1 MLEKKRKRVEAMCV
15 APVGKIVSIKGTQ
28 SVCDFEGV
36 QKEISLMLIPTAQ
49 VGDYVAVH
57 AGYGVQI
64 VKDYKKLLQEMV
76 TRNVLGEQFLA
87 KIEKENDQLGGKEVR
102 IMNFCGTHEYS
113 IVKYGLRDLLPEN
126 IKLVAGP
133 GCPVCVV
140 PSNEIIT
147 ALNLLEQEDII
158 LTTYGDMFRVPT
170 PLGSFRE
177 AKAKG
182 KDVRIVYGVDEALRI
197 AENSDKEVVHLA
209 IGFETTAPTTAS
221 ALLQGAGLKNFSLL
235 SSHRYSFPVMEY
247 VLTNNK
253 MDGVICPGH
262 VAAVIGEEPFAKAVE
277 LFNLPLVI
285 SGFEP
290 LDILE
295 TICLILEKIN
305 RGEAALDNQYVRVV
319 EEKGNKTAKEIMEKV
334 FTVQD
339 ASWRGFPVLK
349 NSRMVLKDEFAQ
361 FDALKKFA
369 FPEAKEEEVAKN
381 GCLCGKI
388 LQGKHPSQCG
398 LFGQSCS
405 PENPQGPCMVSQ
417 EGPCFI
423 AFQYQ

>member
-1 MLEKKRKRVEAMCV
+1 MCV
-15 APVGKIVSIKGTQ
+15 APVGKVISIQGTQ
-28 SVCDFEGV
+28 GVCDFEGV
-36 QKEISLMLIPTAQ
+36 KKEISLMLLPTVQ
-49 VGDYVAVH
+49 VGDYIAVH
-57 AGYGVQI
+57 AGYAVQV

-76 TRNVLGEQFLA
+76 TRNVIGENLLA
-87 KIEKENDQLGGKEVR
+87 KIEEENKKLDNKEIK

-113 IVKYGLRDLLPEN
+113 IVKYGLRDLLPAN
-126 IKLVAGP
+126 IHLVAGP

-140 PSNEIIT
+140 PEEEILT
-147 ALNLLEQEDII
+147 ALELLENKDII

-170 PLGSFRE
+170 SQGSLKE

-182 KDVRIVYGVDEALRI
+182 KDVRVVYGVDEAIKI
-197 AENSDKEVVHLA
+197 AQGTDKPVVHLA

-221 ALLQGAGLKNFSLL
+221 ALLQADGLTNFFIL
-235 SSHRYSFPVMEY
+235 SSHRYSAPVMEY
-247 VLTNNK
+247 VLQNNT
-253 MDGVICPGH
+253 MEGVICPGH
-262 VAAVIGEEPFAKAVE
+262 VAAVIGEEAFLGVVDEFKI
-277 LFNLPLVI
+277 PLVI

-295 TICLILEKIN
+295 TIALILEQIN
-305 RGEAALDNQYVRVV
+305 NKEAKLENQYARMV
-319 EEKGNKTAKEIMEKV
+319 EEKGNAVAREAMEKV
-334 FTVQD
+334 FTTQD
-339 ASWRGFPVLK
+339 AAWRGFPVLK
-349 NSRMVLKDEFAQ
+349 NSRMVLREEFTQ

-369 FPEAKEEEVAKN
+369 LREKNQGENAKN

-398 LFGQSCS
+398 LFGKFCQ